1 MGRRPPLF
9 FTQARRVVPQRCGI
23 TCCGARPALK
33 SLTTPA
39 RARIAWSARSGE
51 GHETASFRW
60 FARRLDGPGAE
71 PPGKD
76 FSALRTSWSEMLGGG
91 GVGSGVATVQIRSWT
106 LLPPRLI
113 SSWCYKGKINNVA
126 ILLKPLRSGDMA

>member
-1 MGRRPPLF
+1 MERRPPLF
-9 FTQARRVVPQRCGI
+9 FTQARRVAPQRCGI

-76 FSALRTSWSEMLGGG
+76 FSALRTSWSKMLGGG
-91 GVGSGVATVQIRSWT
+91 GVGSGGMRGGGGAGDT
-106 LLPPRLI
+106 LQASVP
-113 SSWCYKGKINNVA
+113 
-126 ILLKPLRSGDMA
+126 